1 MVSKNGK
8 NVMRGL
14 HPAARGDCIIARHT
28 PEIENVMSDI
38 DECVEKL
45 LHAQN
50 LLVPSLERASE
61 LLGDMDENKRNKI
74 LDEFAKHSEWTAPL
88 GEQLDWARH
97 NQDVIDSCG
106 SEIEEIGEGDY

>member
-61 LLGDMDENKRNKI
+61 LLGDMDENKRTEI
-74 LDEFAKHSEWTAPL
+74 LDKFAEHSQWSAPL
-88 GEQLDWARH
+88 GEQLDWVRD
-97 NQDVIDSCG
+97 NQDIIDDYG
-106 SEIEEIGEGDY
+106 SRIEDGEEL